1 MKRSTDRILTTHVGS
16 LPRPDD
22 LRELLQAVSA
32 GTPVDNAALAARATE
47 SVAEVVR
54 LQADADIDVVSDG
67 EQSKTGYLPYIQQR
81 LSGFGGGHRI
91 SKRGNWAA
99 FPVAGEKF
107 GKTAGGRPTCNGPIE
122 WQDRDAVRRDI
133 DNYKGALA
141 GAGREEAFMTAA
153 SPGVIGTLVD
163 DECYASHEEYL
174 ARIADVMKEEYDAI
188 YEAGFIL
195 QLDCPDL
202 GMSRHWQYVD
212 ISTPEFLKVVETSIE
227 ALNHA
232 TRDIPA
238 DRMRLHMCWGNYV
251 GPHQLDIPLA
261 DLIAPVLK
269 ARPEALSF
277 EGANP
282 RHAHEWALF
291 KEIKLPEDKVILP
304 GVIDSTSNFIEH
316 PELVAER
323 IIRYAEMVGRE
334 HVIASSDCGFST
346 FARNPTVEP
355 EIAWAKLAALAEG
368 AAIASARLWA

>member
-1 MKRSTDRILTTHVGS
+1 MKRSIGRILTTHVGS

-22 LRELLQAVSA
+22 LREVLQAVAA
-32 GTPVDNAALAARATE
+32 GTPVDDAALAARATE

-54 LQADADIDVVSDG
+54 LQASAGIDVVSDG

-81 LSGFGGGHRI
+81 LSGFSGGHRI
-91 SKRGNWAA
+91 SKRGDWAA

-107 GKTAGGRPTCNGPIE
+107 GKTVGGRPTCNGPIK
-122 WQDRDAVRRDI
+122 WQDRDAVWRDI
-133 DNYKGALA
+133 DSYEAALA

-163 DECYASHEEYL
+163 NEYYASHEEYL
-174 ARIADVMKEEYDAI
+174 ARIADVMREEYDAI

-212 ISTPEFLKVVETSIE
+212 ISTSEFLKVVETNIE

-238 DRMRLHMCWGNYV
+238 DRMRLHMCWGNYT

-291 KEIKLPEDKVILP
+291 KQIKLPEGKVILP

-323 IIRYAEMVGRE
+323 IVRYAEVEGRE